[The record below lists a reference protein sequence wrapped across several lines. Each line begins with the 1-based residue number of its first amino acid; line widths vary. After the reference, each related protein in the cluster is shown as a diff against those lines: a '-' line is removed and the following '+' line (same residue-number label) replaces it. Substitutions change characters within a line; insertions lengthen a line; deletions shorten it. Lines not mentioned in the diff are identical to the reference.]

1 MNIIPVFPFVA
12 AIVYLVFVKG
22 IWWRVLIF
30 GSGSWG
36 VGCIVKMIIYHLG
49 VRRLSHE
56 GRNIRLVAALQGI
69 VSGITEIGAAG
80 VFFLLLRPLEFFEV
94 VAFGVAIGAI
104 ESLLAVTPG
113 SQLKGTALEKAVL
126 EADNYVKTLPGRQR
140 VIHNDLASTVERIIA
155 GVFHVG
161 TRGLAYVAV
170 VSSAY
175 WILIIPL
182 AAFMAADGIGYFKI
196 YRGHFKNPVMVWRFY
211 IFLAVIAVLIVFIFI
226 WLWAKLLQL

>member
-1 MNIIPVFPFVA
+1 MPALPFIA
-12 AIVYLVFVKG
+12 AVVYLIFVKG
-22 IWWRVLIF
+22 VWWRVLIF

-56 GRNIRLVAALQGI
+56 GRNLRLVATLQGV
-69 VSGITEIGAAG
+69 VSGITEIGAAV
-80 VFFLLLRPLEFFEV
+80 VFFIFLRPLEFFEV

-113 SQLKGTALEKAVL
+113 SPLKGTVLEKAAL
-126 EADNYVKTLPGRQR
+126 EADNYLKSLPRRQQ
-140 VIHNDLASTVERIIA
+140 VIHNELAFTVERIIA
-155 GVFHVG
+155 GAIHVG

-170 VSSAY
+170 ASRAY

-182 AAFMAADGIGYFKI
+182 AVFLAADGIGYFKI
-196 YRGHFKNPVMVWRFY
+196 YRGHFKNPVIVWRFY
-211 IFLAVIAVLIVFIFI
+211 IFLAVIAALTVFLFI
-226 WLWAKLLQL
+226 WLWAKLMEP